1 MNPLL
6 REISTITAVSF
17 LVSLL
22 AGGAIRLAFGGALTV
37 TYLLSVLVVGPGL
50 AVYRGMNREKD
61 PLSLTE
67 RAMAELVV
75 IIILLAVGGLLGR
88 FLG

>member
-6 REISTITAVSF
+6 REISTIAVISF
-17 LVSLL
+17 FVSLL
-22 AGGAIRLAFGGALTV
+22 AGGAIHLAFGGALTV
-37 TYLLSVLVVGPGL
+37 TYLLSVLVVGPAL
-50 AVYRGMNREKD
+50 AVYRGMNRETD

-75 IIILLAVGGLLGR
+75 IILLLAFGGVLGR
-88 FLG
+88 VVG